1 MADFSRAKCQQ
12 QISPTPLYP
21 FAGLDP
27 VWLNFTRYDVFSWSA
42 GTATGQLLIT
52 NSGWQVGTR
61 VAIVFATGNIHY
73 DTVATIS
80 EAAGNTSVTF
90 SNSGVATGA
99 KTIINLDYTAYRLR
113 IRFKADRPTP
123 GTTTLLPIMR
133 EVVAPF
139 GPDGR
144 CSVNVADAIRDL
156 LSLEEVGNASLFA
169 AAAALKVIAGAFAC
183 EIDFRVECSTRTGG
197 YGWDGIAG
205 ETSSAKFYYAAEH
218 KGAIFDPAGSGV
230 PGSPNL
236 YLQSVRDQTGTDAPL
251 GGLLMARG
259 AAPSWR
265 TRYGRLVGA
274 MALVWHSDSAA
285 TLTVKIKAGATALQT
300 YNLTSNGYWLLSK
313 PSLPANISQIV
324 ITADGAG
331 STNTMEDVTISVC
344 ESQYDLYYLVW
355 ENEYGGFSSW
365 GFENHDGESFLATAG
380 AAKDSFVPFIG
391 NYGSALVVPNNSN
404 QMAIGQHRTPP
415 KDQALEIAVKE
426 DSLSYA
432 NVLYLRSLLT
442 SGRVWL
448 CEIDGEKPY
457 QFTPVTVSGD
467 APVLFRQNDLYKFS
481 ATIKRNLQ

>member
-1 MADFSRAKCQQ
+1 MADFSKAKCQQ
-12 QISPTPLYP
+12 QISPAPLYP
-21 FAGLDP
+21 FAALDP
-27 VWLNFTRYDVFSWSA
+27 VWLNFTRYDVFYWSA
-42 GTATGQLLIT
+42 GTAIGQLLIT
-52 NSGWQVGTR
+52 NSGWQVDTR
-61 VAIVFATGNIHY
+61 VSIVYATGVVIG
-73 DTVATIS
+73 DTVAAIS

-90 SNSGVATGA
+90 TNSGVASGA
-99 KTIINLDYTAYRLR
+99 KTIINLDYTGYRLR
-113 IRFKADRPTP
+113 IRIRADRPMS
-123 GTTTLLPIMR
+123 GTSVLLPVSR
-133 EVVAPF
+133 ELVAPF
-139 GPDGR
+139 SPDGR

-156 LSLEEVGNASLFA
+156 LSLEEVGNASVFA
-169 AAAALKVIAGAFAC
+169 TATASKMIAGAFSC
-183 EIDFRVECSTRTGG
+183 EIDFRVECSGRSGV
-197 YGWDGIAG
+197 YGWDSIGG
-205 ETSSAKFYYAAEH
+205 ENSAATFYYAAEH

-236 YLQSVRDQTGTDAPL
+236 YLQSVRDQTGTDAPF

-259 AAPSWR
+259 AAPLWR
-265 TRYGRLVGA
+265 TKYGRLVGA
-274 MALVWHSDSAA
+274 MALVWRSDSAA

-380 AAKDSFVPFIG
+380 AVKDSFVPFIG
-391 NYGSALVVPNNSN
+391 NYGSTLAVPNNSN
-404 QMAIGQHRTPP
+404 QMAIGRHRTPP

-442 SGRVWL
+442 AGRVWL

-457 QFTPVTVSGD
+457 QFTPVTVSGE